1 LQSAWLS
8 PVARSFWFFAL
19 VAAAVFFGAGLL
31 FALAFPYHDWDAFA
45 YGGWSR
51 QIATSH
57 SFDPAPY
64 GAPPASRP
72 VFLVLQGLVWS
83 VTGVSF
89 VAGRMLSLGFALVA
103 ALGTAYLLAW
113 RSGRLFALLAF
124 LSITYF
130 AAEAIAGKTDV
141 PAAAAVAA
149 VSAVALRDTF
159 RHQRTVIALL
169 GAVAVL
175 TKPSSVLPAIFGLT
189 LALVVVEYPRLR
201 SGIQIACS
209 RPAALL
215 LGGLVGVAYEWAMA
229 SHLHMGLVAFLRS
242 GTTGYY
248 AQAASAARTDTLLR
262 LDFLGADLRLPLAFA
277 LVYACCRAIRIGHTR
292 AAITGIALGGGYA
305 LIGPYLATGGAG
317 PFADAYSGFAFVGF
331 AALLSITPF
340 AQADLAPDR
349 TRMTQ
354 LLLIA
359 VPPSVV
365 WAIYGIYE
373 NRLEAPAW
381 PPLAALIGACLYCA
395 VRTAHRLAGVASLA
409 AIPVLAATLWASLVS
424 IDGFHGPMWSE
435 FRSLGIAG
443 LSDRNRTTNIVL
455 PAVSETVAALKP
467 EIGGNARVVA
477 SDPRFAF
484 WFDRTTYIL
493 TPTSC
498 KEIEHADGFIL
509 SISDESALMAKNV
522 GASDDPAWWQQT
534 CKQPHL
540 RELTDGS
547 NGFAAF
553 AVTH

>member
-1 LQSAWLS
+1 
-8 PVARSFWFFAL
+8 VFFA
-19 VAAAVFFGAGLL
+19 AGLL
-31 FALAFPYHDWDAFA
+31 FAVAFPYHDWDAFA
-45 YGGWSR
+45 YGGWST

-72 VFLVLQGLVWS
+72 VFLVLQGLVWW
-83 VTGVSF
+83 VTGPSF
-89 VAGRMLSLGFALVA
+89 VAGRLLSLGFAVVA
-103 ALGTAYLLAW
+103 ALGTALLLAK

-149 VSAVALRDTF
+149 IAGVGLHDAFRRQRLAIAV
-159 RHQRTVIALL
+159 L

-175 TKPSSVLPAIFGLT
+175 TKPSSVIPALFGLA
-189 LALVVVEYPRLR
+189 LALAVVEYPRLR
-201 SGIQIACS
+201 SVSQIAHS
-209 RPAALL
+209 RAAALL
-215 LGGLVGVAYEWAMA
+215 LGGIVGLGYDWTMA
-229 SHLHMGLVAFLRS
+229 NHLHMGLVGFLRS

-248 AQAASAARTDTLLR
+248 AQAASAARADTLLR

-277 LVYACCRAIRIGHTR
+277 LVYACCRTARVGHR
-292 AAITGIALGGGYA
+292 QAAIAGIVAGGGYA
-305 LIGPYLATGGAG
+305 LIGPYLAAGGGG
-317 PFADAYSGFAFVGF
+317 PFTDAYSGFAFIGF
-331 AALLSITPF
+331 AALLSVTPF
-340 AQADLAPDR
+340 AEADLVPDR
-349 TRMTQ
+349 IRMAQ

-365 WAIYGIYE
+365 WATFGIYE

-395 VRTAHRLAGVASLA
+395 VRTAHRLAGVAALA
-409 AIPVLAATLWASLVS
+409 AIPVLAVALWASLVS
-424 IDGFHGPMWSE
+424 IDGFHGPMWDE
-435 FRSLGIAG
+435 FRSLGVSG
-443 LSDRNRTTNIVL
+443 LSDTNRTTNIVL
-455 PAVSETVAALKP
+455 PAVSETVATLKSQ
-467 EIGGNARVVA
+467 IGGNGRVVA
-477 SDPRFAF
+477 SDPRFVY

-498 KEIEHADGFIL
+498 KQLNDADGFIL
-509 SISDESALMAKNV
+509 SISDEATLMAQHA
-522 GASDDPAWWQQT
+522 GGSDDPAWWQA
-534 CKQPHL
+534 CKQPKL

-553 AVTH
+553 VVEH